1 MLKKFSFLV
10 LVAIFALSV
19 GYIAAQSS
27 DQGAQ
32 PDQGVQQEQQQQ
44 QSPAMKNQQ
53 ISGVVEKINLE
64 KRTITVKDAV
74 TNQSKDYDF
83 SDATLFSKGAESAS
97 DKDLKKGDK
106 VVLEVDNQNM
116 VATVRITP
124 ETQTPKN

>member
-10 LVAIFALSV
+10 LVAVFALSV
-19 GYIAAQSS
+19 GYVAAQSS

-32 PDQGVQQEQQQQ
+32 QQQQQQQ
-44 QSPAMKNQQ
+44 QSPAMNNQQ
-53 ISGVVEKINLE
+53 ISGVVEKINME

-124 ETQTPKN
+124 ETHTPQN